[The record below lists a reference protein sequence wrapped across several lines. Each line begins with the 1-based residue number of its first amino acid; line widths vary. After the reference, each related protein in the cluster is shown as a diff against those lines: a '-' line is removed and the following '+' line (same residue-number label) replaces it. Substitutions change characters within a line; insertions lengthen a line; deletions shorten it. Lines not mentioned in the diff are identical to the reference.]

1 MLYITFIII
10 FGFVCH
16 VAIYQQTVFFS
27 STLKTLYINAQALL
41 LAGANTSAVTLEWA
55 MSNLLNHP
63 NVLKKAREEVDNQI
77 GQEKLIEE
85 SDISK
90 LHYLQSI
97 ISETFQLNPAAPLL
111 ALQKTRT
118 IAAVFLAVF
127 TKNAAIADL

>member
-1 MLYITFIII
+1 M
-10 FGFVCH
+10 
-16 VAIYQQTVFFS
+16 
-27 STLKTLYINAQALL
+27 YINAQALL
-41 LAGANTSAVTLEWA
+41 LAGTDTSAVTLEWA

-97 ISETFQLNPAAPLL
+97 ISETFRLNPVAPLL

-118 IAAVFLAVF
+118 IAAFFLAVF
-127 TKNAAIADL
+127 TKNVAIADL

>member
-1 MLYITFIII
+1 M
-10 FGFVCH
+10 
-16 VAIYQQTVFFS
+16 
-27 STLKTLYINAQALL
+27 YINAQALL

-77 GQEKLIEE
+77 RQEKLIEE

-97 ISETFQLNPAAPLL
+97 ISETFQLNPVAPLL

-118 IAAVFLAVF
+118 IAAFFLAVF
-127 TKNAAIADL
+127 TKNVAIADL

>member
-1 MLYITFIII
+1 M
-10 FGFVCH
+10 
-16 VAIYQQTVFFS
+16 
-27 STLKTLYINAQALL
+27 YINAQALL

-97 ISETFQLNPAAPLL
+97 ISETFRLNPVAPLL
-111 ALQKTRT
+111 ALQKTWT
-118 IAAVFLAVF
+118 IATFFLAVF

>member
-1 MLYITFIII
+1 M
-10 FGFVCH
+10 
-16 VAIYQQTVFFS
+16 
-27 STLKTLYINAQALL
+27 YINAQALL
-41 LAGANTSAVTLEWA
+41 LAGTDTSAVTLEWA